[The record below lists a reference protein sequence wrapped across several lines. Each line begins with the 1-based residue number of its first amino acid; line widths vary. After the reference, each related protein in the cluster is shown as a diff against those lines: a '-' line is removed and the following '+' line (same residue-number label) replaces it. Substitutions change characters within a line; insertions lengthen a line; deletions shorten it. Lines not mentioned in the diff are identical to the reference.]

1 MLVCDSSL
9 NGLRQWEEDK
19 KEEGKEEERQ
29 WRVFMSM
36 ERVSIMMILKAG
48 VAWEMLQ
55 LDSMCVTSSSFF
67 FFLNYISYMS
77 TSPSSHHDHFINNIY
92 FFPCCIL
99 GIVLSV
105 SHLYLQI
112 LLQVRLPWSE
122 LELQIWDFKQ
132 NFARNCCLLF
142 FSFFSLSCSLFLSL
156 SCFSNLTLFPPANY
170 QLILVNYLLIVFLAM
185 ARS

>member
-1 MLVCDSSL
+1 MVVCDSSL

-19 KEEGKEEERQ
+19 KEEAKEEERQ
-29 WRVFMSM
+29 RVFMSM

-55 LDSMCVTSSSFF
+55 LGSMCVTSSSF

-77 TSPSSHHDHFINNIY
+77 TSPSSHHYHFINNIY

-122 LELQIWDFKQ
+122 LQLQIWDFKQ

-142 FSFFSLSCSLFLSL
+142 FSFFSLSCSLSFFLSL
-156 SCFSNLTLFPPANY
+156 AFLTSLYFL
-170 QLILVNYLLIVFLAM
+170 QLII
-185 ARS
+185 S

>member
-1 MLVCDSSL
+1 MKSIYVNGESFNNDDIEGWGSLGDVTAWFYVCY
-9 NGLRQWEEDK
+9 Q
-19 KEEGKEEERQ
+19 
-29 WRVFMSM
+29 F
-36 ERVSIMMILKAG
+36 I
-48 VAWEMLQ
+48 
-55 LDSMCVTSSSFF
+55 FF

-185 ARS
+185 ART